1 MVYSTVIQTYMCD
14 GGDMYIIGGRRWL
27 PEKKSS
33 TPPPINSNS
42 FLLSD
47 HKNVLNCA
55 IINKKHISNYLINK
69 ANIKLS
75 YISESITMIIGKLIN
90 RPLCLVCGVQRAI
103 LVSNT

>member
-55 IINKKHISNYLINK
+55 IIRIKRIYNYLINK
-69 ANIKLS
+69 ANIYLS
-75 YISESITMIIGKLIN
+75 HIFENITLIIGKMIN
-90 RPLCLVCGVQRAI
+90 RPLFLVNS
-103 LVSNT
+103 L

>member
-1 MVYSTVIQTYMCD
+1 MCD

-75 YISESITMIIGKLIN
+75 YISESITMIIGFLYMHAM
-90 RPLCLVCGVQRAI
+90 CLVYGVQWPAI
-103 LVSNT
+103 V